1 MHHPRQVG
9 DSASFSPRLKFS
21 GGFGIDARRIGAI
34 FTLFA
39 ISSTACQFLV
49 FPPLARRL
57 GVLCCLRIAFL
68 IFPVVFFVTPF
79 IALIGDA
86 RAREATMVILLMVRG
101 VAGTFAFP
109 TSTIMLTNSA
119 TSLRVLGTINGLAT
133 SMSAVGRAA
142 GPTIGGGLFT
152 WGVKRGY
159 VIVPFWA
166 MSAIALV
173 ASVPTWWLVE
183 GKGFGGEEEGE
194 REGEGEGY
202 DEESDVGVGSVTD
215 QPEPVAESAV
225 LSESESG
232 EPATM
237 LSYTSTRSSVGAASE
252 DGRAGRRS
260 SQVEGGRRHEAGR
273 RRLSVPIGMG
283 PGFRRYS
290 WNLGSSGAVGGG
302 GASWGGL

>member
-1 MHHPRQVG
+1 M
-9 DSASFSPRLKFS
+9 
-21 GGFGIDARRIGAI
+21 
-34 FTLFA
+34 
-39 ISSTACQFLV
+39 

-57 GVLCCLRIAFL
+57 GVLYCLRIAFL
-68 IFPVVFFVTPF
+68 VFPFVFFVTPF

-86 RAREATMVILLMVRG
+86 RVREATMVALLMVRG
-101 VAGTFAFP
+101 LAGTFAFP

-133 SMSAVGRAA
+133 SVSAVGRAA

-173 ASVPTWWLVE
+173 AVVPTWWLVE
-183 GKGFGGEEEGE
+183 GEGFGGEEQQGD
-194 REGEGEGY
+194 
-202 DEESDVGVGSVTD
+202 DEESEVGVGPMAG
-215 QPEPVAESAV
+215 QPAATVESAV
-225 LSESESG
+225 VSESG
-232 EPATM
+232 SGDLDTM
-237 LSYTSTRSSVGAASE
+237 VSRTSTRSSVAAVSE
-252 DGRAGRRS
+252 DGYGLSPGERQREPYFRTGRRS
-260 SQVEGGRRHEAGR
+260 SQAEDGRRHEAGRHEKAR

-290 WNLGSSGAVGGG
+290 SNLGSSGAVGGG
-302 GASWGGL
+302 GASWGGA